1 MPLIN
6 LVDANSIGYAGQHAV
21 ELNSGGMP
29 TQAIYNTLMNLRTLK
44 AEHRDAAFLYL
55 WDDQAK
61 FRFETYPEYKGNRND
76 TPEKVKEKE
85 EYHLQQPFIKNM
97 LSHLGIPQMRVEG
110 FEADDLAY
118 HLCKHFVAKGYQVN
132 LITSDKDWL
141 QMLDK
146 GVTWVDMRLD
156 RKCTLE
162 TFADFTKMNTI
173 DQFIAAKCFTGDTS
187 DNIKGVGGIGDGAVA
202 NIFSRWNTVKDMIA
216 EHKASGGFTKDNLP
230 KEFARCRNKLNEFCT
245 NTNGML
251 ETFIRN
257 QKLMNLSKAPK
268 PAGFKSNP
276 GKKDPEAFF
285 DVCGELAFV
294 SVLRKR
300 AMWENI
306 FFPELAEKAA

>member
-21 ELNSGGMP
+21 ELSSGGMP

-44 AEHRDAAFLYL
+44 AEHRDSAFLYL
-55 WDDQAK
+55 WDDKAK
-61 FRFETYPEYKGNRND
+61 FRFDAYPDYKGKRDN
-76 TPEKVKEKE
+76 TPEKVKSKE
-85 EYHLQQPFIKNM
+85 EYHAQQPFIQQM
-97 LSHLGIPQMRVEG
+97 LGHLGIPQMTVKG
-110 FEADDLAY
+110 FEADDLGF
-118 HLCKHFVAKGYQVN
+118 HLCKHFVAKGYEVN
-132 LITSDKDWL
+132 LISSDKDWL
-141 QMLDK
+141 QMLDE

-162 TFADFTKMNTI
+162 TFAEFTKCETI

-187 DNIKGVGGIGDGAVA
+187 DNITGVGGIGDGAVA
-202 NIFSRWNTVKDMIA
+202 AIFSRWHTVSEMIA
-216 EHKASGGFTKDNLP
+216 EHKALGGFTKENLSG
-230 KEFARCRNKLNEFCT
+230 KEFSRCRTKLNEFCT

-251 ETFIRN
+251 QNYIRN

-268 PAGFKSNP
+268 PDNFKTNQ
-276 GKKDPEAFF
+276 GVKNPEAFF
-285 DVCGELAFV
+285 DMCGELAFV

-306 FFPELAEKAA
+306 FFADKAVAA